1 MRIEQSVIN
10 EIKDK
15 TDILDLVSEYVK
27 LEKRG
32 RNYIGLCPFH
42 DEKTPSFTVSED
54 KQICHCFGCKK
65 GGNVFQFTQEI
76 KDLSFVEAVKELGE
90 RINISVDIGNSSDY
104 TSQIA
109 SNDLTMIEMHELM
122 HEYYQYALLKTVEGE
137 EALNYLTKRGFTE
150 ELIKSRGIGY
160 APNHTHF
167 CHDFLQQKGY
177 DIELAYE
184 AGLLSRNEENFSY
197 FDRFRDRIMFPLN
210 NAQGRIVGYSG
221 RTYNNQEPKY
231 LNSPETPIFQ
241 KRRLLYNLDNA
252 RKHIRKN
259 DEAILLEGFMDVIKS
274 DSSGLKPVIA
284 SMGTAISDEHITVLK
299 KLTSHIT
306 LMFDGDFAGQ
316 EATIKT
322 GQHLLQQGFNVFVV
336 QLPKDMD
343 PDEYIT
349 KYGNEKFL
357 EYVNN
362 EKKSFII
369 YKVNKHKDEIANNDL
384 AYERYLKE
392 VTQDI
397 ALMNSQILQNKIIK
411 DVAHLFNV
419 DSNTLN
425 SNVLNQQ
432 QYIPSEPY
440 INDYQSYDI
449 EIQNNSNNLFSH
461 LSKHESAERALLKHF
476 MNDKDLF
483 LNYHKQLESDDFDN
497 QFFKRIYSVLEDFYA
512 ENDSYTISDMILYTD
527 NDNLRDAIIALD
539 NYDINQEPYDS
550 EIEDYMNV
558 INESKY
564 GDTLEELNHKL
575 REASRIGDVELQK
588 YYLEQIVNK

>member
-1 MRIEQSVIN
+1 
-10 EIKDK
+10 
-15 TDILDLVSEYVK
+15 
-27 LEKRG
+27 
-32 RNYIGLCPFH
+32 
-42 DEKTPSFTVSED
+42 
-54 KQICHCFGCKK
+54 
-65 GGNVFQFTQEI
+65 
-76 KDLSFVEAVKELGE
+76 
-90 RINISVDIGNSSDY
+90 
-104 TSQIA
+104 
-109 SNDLTMIEMHELM
+109 M

-588 YYLEQIVNK
+588 YYLEQIVNKNKARM